1 MEFILTNRLDNY
13 ARPLKCLNDQGG
25 FNADK
30 LGWRDLNVENRSNK
44 VLYGISFR
52 NIPVM
57 VIPMF
62 RLKDSKTESPVIANI
77 IHSKLTNTGFE
88 YNANEVGG
96 GEQMCAMEYIAI
108 GI

>member
-1 MEFILTNRLDNY
+1 MQWEFN
-13 ARPLKCLNDQGG
+13 QGG

-30 LGWRDLNVENRSNK
+30 LGWRDLKVENRSNK
-44 VLYGISFR
+44 VIYGISF
-52 NIPVM
+52 NNMPII

-77 IHSKLTNTGFE
+77 INSKLTNTGFE

-96 GEQMCAMEYIAI
+96 GEQTCIMEYIAI